1 MSLAPSSREETA
13 HHRLRCERAG
23 IPARRYVRPRHSNLL
38 LGGMRFHLVSWGSED
53 LPPVLFLHGGNQ
65 TARTWDLICH
75 ELSASHRC
83 LALDQRG
90 HGDSE
95 WSPAFDYG
103 PDAHARDIAA
113 LVDHYRIEQLVMVGM
128 SMGCV
133 NALRYAIDHP
143 ERLAG
148 LVAVDAGP
156 WVRLDGAQRISDFV
170 RDCTELPALEDY
182 VERAMRFNPR
192 RDPRL
197 LRVSLRHSLRRLPD
211 GSLTWKSDRR
221 RPLDPN
227 SLEPMLVDLRDGL
240 DRIVCPALVVR
251 GAQSDVFSDADARRF
266 AEALP
271 RGRWTSVPGA
281 GHTVQGDNPARL
293 LEEIR
298 AFLREIEIRPSSC
311 RT

>member
-1 MSLAPSSREETA
+1 MSLTPSTCEEAA

-23 IPARRYVRPRHSNLL
+23 IPAQLYAPPRHSNLL
-38 LGGMRFHLVSWGSED
+38 LGGMRFHLVSWGEDD
-53 LPPVLFLHGGNQ
+53 LPTILFLHGGNQ

-95 WSPAFDYG
+95 WSYAFDYG
-103 PDAHARDIAA
+103 ARAHARDITA
-113 LVDHYRIEQLVMVGM
+113 LVDHFGLERLVVVGM
-128 SMGCV
+128 SMGCI

-156 WVRLDGAQRISDFV
+156 WVRLDGAQGISDFV
-170 RDCTELPALEDY
+170 QDCAELPSLEDY
-182 VERAMRFNPR
+182 VDRAMRFNPR

-197 LRVSLRHSLRRLPD
+197 LRISLRHNLRRLPD
-211 GSLTWKSDRR
+211 GNLTWKSDQRR
-221 RPLDPN
+221 HRDMS
-227 SLEPMLVDLRDGL
+227 SLEPMLDDLRDGI
-240 DRIVCPALVVR
+240 DRIRCPALVVR
-251 GAQSDVFSDADARRF
+251 GAESEVFLDVDAERF

-281 GHTVQGDNPARL
+281 GHTVQGDNPAAL
-293 LEEIR
+293 LEELR
-298 AFLREIEIRPSSC
+298 AFLREIGWGA
-311 RT
+311 